1 MVILLGD
8 MPKIPLSKGKFSTL
22 AGQHFTTSV
31 CNQETVWYQ
40 TGEKIYSVF
49 QKADKAGREER
60 EFASFLGTLLCYD
73 PGLLLVY

>member
-1 MVILLGD
+1 MSFAYV
-8 MPKIPLSKGKFSTL
+8 
-22 AGQHFTTSV
+22 
-31 CNQETVWYQ
+31 ETVWYQ